1 MIDKLKKLFNTD
13 KIIYD
18 DINQLYLINKKISI
32 VIYTPESY
40 SKKLHVLKQYCY
52 QRKNCW
58 IMKPKTDNI
67 HLYFNLTYIQTYIRQ
82 QSINSLLND

>member
-13 KIIYD
+13 QINYD

-40 SKKLHVLKQYCY
+40 SIL
-52 QRKNCW
+52 
-58 IMKPKTDNI
+58 
-67 HLYFNLTYIQTYIRQ
+67 
-82 QSINSLLND
+82 